1 MRNNKLLI
9 LMMVVMLVAIGLAV
23 GACGS
28 DTETTETTAAGTDT
42 TAAGTETTAAG
53 TDTTAAPA
61 TGEPIK
67 IGFNEGLTG
76 FMATDAQIADQG
88 IQTALAMVDNQVLGR
103 PIEYIKADNASDP
116 VQAVDKARK
125 LVEEDKIDMTM
136 TIFSPAVRAISDYL
150 AKSTGIPQVGINPMP
165 MTTLETANN
174 LLFIPSGILNLG
186 GYLLGKY
193 ATDVLG
199 YKTATCIHYDDLPA
213 YDYQA
218 AFEKGFAEGGGKVL
232 GVQYVPIDT
241 IDFSPYLTAMEEADM
256 CLWWIFG
263 NGAVPFIK
271 QYNDYG
277 QKAMLI
283 SPMAQNVTEGQ
294 MLELGD
300 LGVGLLGFDYYSPEI
315 DSELNK
321 AFVAKYRE
329 MWKGE
334 SPAPQAFSAW
344 LAVNLF
350 LEGVKKTNGDTT
362 PAKIIEAMSTMSYET
377 PAGLYTMAPYQDSFI
392 GTGNCYVLKTKDV
405 GDGRIAWVP
414 EYTYEQVL
422 FESK

>member
-1 MRNNKLLI
+1 M
-9 LMMVVMLVAIGLAV
+9 GLALA
-23 GACGS
+23 ACGS
-28 DTETTETTAAGTDT
+28 GGESTETTAGGTDT
-42 TAAGTETTAAG
+42 TAAATDSTAG
-53 TDTTAAPA
+53 SGSDTTAAPAA

-88 IQTALAMVDNQVLGR
+88 IQTALALAGNQAAGR
-103 PIEYIKADNASDP
+103 PIEYVKVDNASDP
-116 VQAVDKARK
+116 VQAVDKERK
-125 LVEEDKIDMTM
+125 LVEDDKCVMTM

-150 AKSTGIPQVGINPMP
+150 AKAGGIPQIGINPMP
-165 MTTLETANN
+165 MSTLETASN

-199 YKTATCIHYDDLPA
+199 YKTANCIHYDDLPA

-232 GVQYVPIDT
+232 DVQYVPIDT
-241 IDFSPYLTAMEEADM
+241 VDFSPYLTAMQPADM

-315 DSELNK
+315 DSSVNK
-321 AFVAKYRE
+321 AFVEKYKE
-329 MWKGE
+329 MWNGE
-334 SPAPQAFSAW
+334 YPAPQAFSAW
-344 LAVNLF
+344 AAVNLF

-362 PAKIIEAMSTMSYET
+362 PAKLIEAMSTVAYET
-377 PAGLYTMAPYQDSFI
+377 PAGTYTMGKYQNAFI
-392 GTGNCYVLKTKDV
+392 GTGDCFVLKTKDV
-405 GDGRIAWVP
+405 GGGRVAWVP

>member
-1 MRNNKLLI
+1 MANKKLLI
-9 LMMVVMLVAIGLAV
+9 VVMVVMLAACAFALA
-23 GACGS
+23 ACGS
-28 DTETTETTAAGTDT
+28 GGSESTETTTGPGATVTTAAGATDT
-42 TAAGTETTAAG
+42 TAPAA
-53 TDTTAAPA
+53 A

-103 PIEYIKADNASDP
+103 PIEYIKMDNASDP
-116 VQAVDKARK
+116 VQAVDKERK
-125 LVEEDKIDMTM
+125 LVEDNKVCMTM

-150 AKSTGIPQVGINPMP
+150 SKSGGIPQIGINPMP
-165 MTTLETANN
+165 MSTLETAND

-199 YKTATCIHYDDLPA
+199 YKTANCIHYDDLPA
-213 YDYQA
+213 YDYQK
-218 AFEKGFAEGGGKVL
+218 AFEKGFAEGGGKVTS
-232 GVQYVPIDT
+232 VQYVPIDT
-241 IDFSPYLTAMEEADM
+241 IDFSPYLTAMKPADM

-300 LGVGLLGFDYYSPEI
+300 RGVGLLGFDYYSPETDNAI
-315 DSELNK
+315 NK
-321 AFVAKYRE
+321 AFVAKYKE
-329 MWKGE
+329 MWNGE
-334 SPAPQAFSAW
+334 YPAPQAFSAW
-344 LAVNLF
+344 LAVNLL

-362 PAKIIEAMSTMSYET
+362 PAKLIEAMSTVVYDT
-377 PAGLYTMAPYQDSFI
+377 PAGKYTMGKYQNAFI
-392 GTGNCYVLKTKDV
+392 GTGDCYVLKTKDV
-405 GDGRIAWVP
+405 GGGRVAWVP
-414 EYTYEQVL
+414 EYTYQQVL

>member
-1 MRNNKLLI
+1 MTNKKLLVAI
-9 LMMVVMLVAIGLAV
+9 LVVMLAACAFALA
-23 GACGS
+23 ACGTS
-28 DTETTETTAAGTDT
+28 GGGSTETTVAGSTDT
-42 TAAGTETTAAG
+42 TAASGSTDTTVAG
-53 TDTTAAPA
+53 ATDTTAGAAA
-61 TGEPIK
+61 TGTPIK

-88 IQTALAMVDNQVLGR
+88 IQTALAMVNNQVLGH
-103 PIEYIKADNASDP
+103 PIEYLKADNASDP
-116 VQAVDKARK
+116 VAAVDKERQ
-125 LVEEDKIDMTM
+125 LVESDKVAMTM

-150 AKSTGIPQVGINPMP
+150 SKSGGVPQIGINPMP
-165 MTTLETANN
+165 MSTLETANN

-199 YKTATCIHYDDLPA
+199 YKTANCIHYDDLPA
-213 YDYQA
+213 YDYEK

-232 GVQYVPIDT
+232 SVQYVPIDT
-241 IDFSPYLTAMEEADM
+241 IDFSPYLTAMKPADM

-294 MLELGD
+294 MLDLGD

-315 DSELNK
+315 DNPVNK
-321 AFVAKYRE
+321 NKSVSFT
-329 MWKGE
+329 
-334 SPAPQAFSAW
+334 Q
-344 LAVNLF
+344 
-350 LEGVKKTNGDTT
+350 EGLHRSK
-362 PAKIIEAMSTMSYET
+362 E
-377 PAGLYTMAPYQDSFI
+377 
-392 GTGNCYVLKTKDV
+392 
-405 GDGRIAWVP
+405 
-414 EYTYEQVL
+414 L
-422 FESK
+422 FETMFVKRSA